1 MTEEATL
8 KQVSDVEFGTRLRT
22 GSILMAL
29 GGLAFIGYGIVFLI
43 RAFIGSGFELG
54 VATINGVIKAELV
67 AIEPGIVHYITHL
80 HVAIAG
86 LLIAVGLAIAGL
98 SWYGVR
104 RGERWAWVTAVA
116 AAVVSLGIALPM
128 HYFELFEHDWV
139 THLGPV
145 YLATIIFVLGAMVAL
160 RNLRPVDQS
169 AALEELS
176 E

>member
-1 MTEEATL
+1 MTEKVTL
-8 KQVSDVEFGTRLRT
+8 KQISDVEFSTRLRT
-22 GSILMAL
+22 GSILMVM
-29 GGLAFIGYGIVFLI
+29 GGLAFIGYGIAFLI

-54 VATINGVIKAELV
+54 VATINGVTKAELF

-104 RGERWAWVTAVA
+104 RGQRWAWVTAVA

-128 HYFELFEHDWV
+128 HYFELFEHDWA

-145 YLATIIFVLGAMVAL
+145 YLATIIFVLGAVVAL
-160 RNLRPVDQS
+160 RNLRPADQPRT
-169 AALEELS
+169 S
-176 E
+176 EKLGE